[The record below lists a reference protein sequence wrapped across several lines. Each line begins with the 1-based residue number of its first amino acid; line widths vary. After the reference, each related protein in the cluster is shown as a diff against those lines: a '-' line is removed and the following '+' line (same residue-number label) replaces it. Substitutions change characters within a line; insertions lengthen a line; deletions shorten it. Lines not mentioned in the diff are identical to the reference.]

1 MVILLYCKLL
11 HLSKIKVYLF
21 IFHTNLILNF
31 SVSFKDNKATAGGG
45 IYSSSSIIIFDDK
58 CNVSFYNNSV
68 SSNGGAISL
77 SHFKIFFRMNGVVM
91 FTSNSEVTL
100 GGAVLS
106 IGRSSIS
113 FEDQATVTF
122 NDNMAQL
129 YGGAVFANKTIV
141 YINGNST
148 VTFTGN
154 HAAYMEEQYLNLC
167 LNFEVQQL
175 NLVEIMQMIVEEL

>member
-1 MVILLYCKLL
+1 ML
-11 HLSKIKVYLF
+11 
-21 IFHTNLILNF
+21 T
-31 SVSFKDNKATAGGG
+31 
-45 IYSSSSIIIFDDK
+45 SI
-58 CNVSFYNNSV
+58 S
-68 SSNGGAISL
+68 A
-77 SHFKIFFRMNGVVM
+77 
-91 FTSNSEVTL
+91 VTL

-154 HAAYMEEQYLNLC
+154 HAAYGGAVLEFMSKLWSSTVKSSRNHANDSGGALMLYNSYVLLINT
-167 LNFEVQQL
+167 V
-175 NLVEIMQMIVEEL
+175 